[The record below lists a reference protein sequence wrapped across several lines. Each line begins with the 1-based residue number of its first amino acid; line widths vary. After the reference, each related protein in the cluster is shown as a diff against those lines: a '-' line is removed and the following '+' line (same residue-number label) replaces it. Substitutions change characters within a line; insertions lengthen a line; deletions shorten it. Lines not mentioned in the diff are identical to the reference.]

1 MKKSTTVAVVIGA
14 FALAFWLGR
23 RTSGPQGENAQPP
36 GAGSAQPAATS
47 GKGAANKAAG
57 ATIAGGGQAALRP
70 DYQQGSR
77 SRRRKDFDG
86 AVKSANEKAYR
97 KKDRVGLTIR
107 DLPPR
112 VVPIVNVHE
121 HAQTMADAEMLLDWM
136 DHYKIRKTCLQAAS
150 IYTFT
155 LDNKWG
161 FERFKDNNEEL
172 LRIKHRWPN
181 RYCAF
186 VTIHP
191 PDDGNVELLQDYA
204 KRGADGLKLY
214 LGHGAG
220 TGKGPFHMMPLDDPK
235 MMPIYAW
242 AERTQ
247 FPLMFH
253 INFIKYFDEFVRVM
267 EAHPHLRVCVPH
279 FGLHKNTA
287 KRLARLSWLFDRY
300 PNFYV
305 DMSYG
310 HHSFHKQGF
319 ESLGKWR
326 SRSQAFIRRHK
337 DRILFATDMV
347 LEKGKDKYFIEETLR
362 SYMQWLEMSEFRF
375 HMVPTRTMKGMAM
388 AAEPEVLRSIYW
400 DAPRRFLMLDDADL
414 GPDRSAGGDVVP
426 PAAKAGLPPIAP
438 SVVPLR
444 PDERPPAER

>member
-1 MKKSTTVAVVIGA
+1 MKKSNAVFVVFVA

-23 RTSGPQGENAQPP
+23 RTGGPESDSPP
-36 GAGSAQPAATS
+36 ASPAATAQVPPGS
-47 GKGAANKAAG
+47 KTVAP
-57 ATIAGGGQAALRP
+57 ALRP
-70 DYQQGSR
+70 DYQSGSR
-77 SRRRKDFDG
+77 SKRARDFSGVVKD
-86 AVKSANEKAYR
+86 SNTKAYYPED
-97 KKDRVGLTIR
+97 KVGLTIR
-107 DLPPR
+107 DMPQR
-112 VVPIVNVHE
+112 QIPIINVHE
-121 HAQTMADAEMLLDWM
+121 HAQHMADAERLLKWM
-136 DHYKIRKTCLQAAS
+136 DHYKIQKTCLQAAS

-155 LDNKWG
+155 LNNKWG
-161 FERFKDNNEEL
+161 FEKFDENNVEL
-172 LRIKHRWPN
+172 LNIKKRWAD
-181 RYCAF
+181 RFCAF

-191 PDDGNVELLQDYA
+191 PDDGNLAKLEDYA

-220 TGKGPFHMMPLDDPK
+220 TGKGKFHMMPLDDPR

-253 INFIKYFDEFVRVM
+253 INFTKYFDEFVRVL

-287 KRLARLSWLFDRY
+287 KRLARLTWLFDRY

-326 SRSQAFIRRHK
+326 TRTQEFLRRHK

-347 LEKGKDKYFIEETLR
+347 LEKGKDEQFIEETLR
-362 SYMQWLEMSEFRF
+362 SYIQWLEMSQFRF
-375 HMVPTRTMKGMAM
+375 HMVPTRTMKGMDMGKA
-388 AAEPEVLRSIYW
+388 PEVLQAIYW
-400 DAPRRFLMLDDADL
+400 DSPKKFLMLDDDNL
-414 GPDRSAGGDVVP
+414 GPDRSGAWP
-426 PAAKAGLPPIAP
+426 PAGVTLPGLPPNAP
-438 SVVPLR
+438 VVKPLG
-444 PDERPPAER
+444 PSEQPPPGK